1 MQCVSIH
8 ALQQLCGMC
17 VFDPL
22 PLFVYTLCIIVYTVF
37 TWPSGNIC
45 EVARLRALFMTQ
57 FEVRKCG
64 NSNMSCLSRLIAAAL
79 KNTQGAQAYPDL
91 IQTSICRPPTME
103 MVDNSPVLRV
113 SVGAVVFSRKLVRD
127 SGTADKQW
135 CWKVVNNE
143 RMRREGEGVKRGGW
157 EKRKKRNKGKG

>member
-64 NSNMSCLSRLIAAAL
+64 NRNMSCLSRLIAAAL

-103 MVDNSPVLRV
+103 MVDNSPVASRV
-113 SVGAVVFSRKLVRD
+113 GGSCCVLQEIGARQWNSRQTMMLK
-127 SGTADKQW
+127 SCK
-135 CWKVVNNE
+135 
-143 RMRREGEGVKRGGW
+143 
-157 EKRKKRNKGKG
+157 